1 LDVAGTKLRHLGS
14 NKHVRPIS
22 YFVLMPF
29 IEVLFFFS
37 ILSFNYNF
45 LYILFFI
52 LVLILLVSVI
62 LNPLFFFWCFRIHH
76 LCFDFWFWSF
86 SLLCD
91 FICLQFSSLI
101 LICVY
106 YIFQFSPFTFDFFFF
121 SLGSFFQSSYSF

>member
-1 LDVAGTKLRHLGS
+1 MSLAIIPNQRLFGLGLPPSPCILDVAGTKLRHLGS

-62 LNPLFFFWCFRIHH
+62 LNPLFFFGVSESIIFVLI
-76 LCFDFWFWSF
+76 FDFGHFLF
-86 SLLCD
+86 CV
-91 FICLQFSSLI
+91 I
-101 LICVY
+101 LFVY
-106 YIFQFSPFTFDFFFF
+106 N
-121 SLGSFFQSSYSF
+121 LAL